1 MGSRITPMNPLRH
14 PEHCEYRRVAPSP
27 DGSLAICELGRRVAG
42 YAAPEEFAVDRNT
55 CQECCRS
62 PLPTGASLN
71 PVVASLV
78 FAAASK
84 ERQTMPAEARQQV
97 SAHYARHFAARW
109 LATSDNG
116 ETSSPRTAPSEAAVF
131 PRAACNAPFVS
142 FNAGAS
148 SAPQKPHV
156 GLVGRRTAFGLGHQN
171 LDIARHLEI
180 DRWLIPWRASWGDRL
195 PGEMACRLQLISP
208 DPSPTELAAW
218 MEGLDAVMFIE
229 RPPVAR
235 LTDVAR
241 QLGVRVVCVPNW
253 EFLHPGLEW
262 LEEVD
267 LMLCPARCTA
277 ELLEQWKS
285 RFGFRW
291 QVAYQPWPVD
301 TDRFRFRR
309 RHVCRR
315 FVFVNGSG
323 GAPAFSEDCSTMVFF
338 RKGLATLL
346 AAARLAPEIPIIVYT
361 CVGEPAVPPNVQLRT
376 PTAHNALLYCDG
388 DVCVQP
394 SHWEGLGLPLLECQ
408 AAGMPLITT
417 NVPPMNEHEPWAV
430 IPATEEAVYLSPQ
443 LCIGAARIQP
453 EDLAGVLRSAYG
465 RRIGAASKRA
475 RRFIERHH
483 SWPVARPA
491 IWRMIEQLVSSK
503 N

>member
-1 MGSRITPMNPLRH
+1 
-14 PEHCEYRRVAPSP
+14 
-27 DGSLAICELGRRVAG
+27 
-42 YAAPEEFAVDRNT
+42 
-55 CQECCRS
+55 
-62 PLPTGASLN
+62 
-71 PVVASLV
+71 
-78 FAAASK
+78 
-84 ERQTMPAEARQQV
+84 
-97 SAHYARHFAARW
+97 
-109 LATSDNG
+109 
-116 ETSSPRTAPSEAAVF
+116 
-131 PRAACNAPFVS
+131 
-142 FNAGAS
+142 
-148 SAPQKPHV
+148 
-156 GLVGRRTAFGLGHQN
+156 
-171 LDIARHLEI
+171 
-180 DRWLIPWRASWGDRL
+180 
-195 PGEMACRLQLISP
+195 
-208 DPSPTELAAW
+208 
-218 MEGLDAVMFIE
+218 
-229 RPPVAR
+229 
-235 LTDVAR
+235 
-241 QLGVRVVCVPNW
+241 VRVVCVPNW

-291 QVAYQPWPVD
+291 QVACLPWPVD

-315 FVFVNGSG
+315 FVFVNGAG
-323 GAPAFSEDCSTMVFF
+323 GAPAFEADNSSIVFC
-338 RKGLATLL
+338 RKGLDVLL

-361 CVGEPAVPPNVQLRT
+361 CVREPAVPPNVQLR
-376 PTAHNALLYCDG
+376 PPPAHNSLLYCDG

-417 NVPPMNEHEPWAV
+417 DFPPMREHRPWAL
-430 IPATEEAVYLSPQ
+430 IPATEEAAYLTPQ

-453 EDLAGVLRSAYG
+453 EDLACTLRTAYG

-483 SWPVARPA
+483 SWPVARPTL
-491 IWRMIEQLVSSK
+491 WRMIEQLVSSK